1 MSTNISSRKTL
12 TRTFVP
18 IIIKV
23 SKGEQI
29 FYEVIIMNKLSVCYI
44 LTFIVSILAITLIVS
59 YTGADSLEN
68 YHKVEIKEG
77 DSLWSIADEFQKKTE
92 ISKQDFVKWVQ
103 EKNNIHSTLIK
114 PGDLV
119 VVPIEKNDF
128 YHIEQIA
135 SE

>member
-1 MSTNISSRKTL
+1 
-12 TRTFVP
+12 
-18 IIIKV
+18 
-23 SKGEQI
+23 
-29 FYEVIIMNKLSVCYI
+29 MNKLSISYI

-59 YTGADSLEN
+59 YTGKEESLEN
-68 YHKVEIKEG
+68 YHQVKIKEG

-103 EKNNIHSTLIK
+103 EKNNIHSSLIK

-119 VVPIEKNDF
+119 VVPIDKNDY